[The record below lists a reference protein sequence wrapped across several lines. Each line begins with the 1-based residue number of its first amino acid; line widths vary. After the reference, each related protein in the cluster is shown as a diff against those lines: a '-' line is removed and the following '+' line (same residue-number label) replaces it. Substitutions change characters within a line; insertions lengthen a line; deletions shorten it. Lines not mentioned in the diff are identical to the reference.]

1 VEYTSHP
8 IIENGEIKGVVVTFR
23 DITDRKNADRA
34 LKQSMESA
42 EKANRAKS
50 EFLSRMSHE
59 LRTPMNAILGF
70 SQLLELKSDNFDE
83 IQKDNL
89 ARISSAGNHL
99 LDLINEVLD
108 LTRIESGNMELHIE
122 TTDMIPIVDNVISLS
137 KPLAQKNNISLQY
150 HKLPAE
156 SCYAEIDPLRFKQV
170 VLNLISNAIKY
181 NKPNG
186 SVIVSYESLN
196 NGMMR
201 VGIQDTGHGIP
212 KDKKNKLFQPFER
225 FDAEAKSIEGTG
237 IGLTI
242 SRQLIELMQGKIGF
256 ESKESEG
263 SFFYIDVPVSNKK
276 SEYIKS
282 EKSQQSVQ
290 SLPSDQ
296 NKKKILYVEDIP
308 ANRALVEQI
317 LSVSRPEIE
326 LISANNAL
334 EGIAIAKAQAPA
346 LILMDIH
353 MPGMDGL
360 EAFKQLQALEETRD
374 IAIIALTADAM
385 SKDIQRSIDMGFRDY
400 IIKPINIPKF
410 LDAID
415 KHLA

>member
-1 VEYTSHP
+1 
-8 IIENGEIKGVVVTFR
+8 
-23 DITDRKNADRA
+23 
-34 LKQSMESA
+34 
-42 EKANRAKS
+42 
-50 EFLSRMSHE
+50 
-59 LRTPMNAILGF
+59 
-70 SQLLELKSDNFDE
+70 
-83 IQKDNL
+83 
-89 ARISSAGNHL
+89 
-99 LDLINEVLD
+99 
-108 LTRIESGNMELHIE
+108 
-122 TTDMIPIVDNVISLS
+122 
-137 KPLAQKNNISLQY
+137 
-150 HKLPAE
+150 
-156 SCYAEIDPLRFKQV
+156 
-170 VLNLISNAIKY
+170 
-181 NKPNG
+181 
-186 SVIVSYESLN
+186 
-196 NGMMR
+196 
-201 VGIQDTGHGIP
+201 
-212 KDKKNKLFQPFER
+212 
-225 FDAEAKSIEGTG
+225 
-237 IGLTI
+237 
-242 SRQLIELMQGKIGF
+242 MQGKIGF

-308 ANRALVEQI
+308 TNRALVEQI